1 MEKTVEDAQ
10 KRYKEISDLVE
21 GDETGEKFLNDL
33 VNSVHRYVDNVTNM
47 QAFLKGNSRDSRLQG
62 SSYES
67 EKHLEK
73 IQELD
78 ELRKSSHNNLISRL
92 NMFNRYLLNQ
102 YPGETPQGGI
112 YTLSPQSIKDRKA
125 VGSWAGYLFKA
136 LSTTNKPSNE
146 DNLSENVL
154 SSSNVYQETGR

>member
-1 MEKTVEDAQ
+1 MEKPVKDAQ

-21 GDETGEKFLNDL
+21 GDETAEKFLNNL
-33 VNSVHRYVDNVTNM
+33 VRSVHRYVDNVTNM
-47 QAFLKGNSRDSRLQG
+47 QTYLKGNSRDSRLEG
-62 SSYES
+62 SVYDS

-78 ELRKSSHNNLISRL
+78 ELRKSSHNNMISRL

-102 YPGETPQGGI
+102 YPEETPQGGI
-112 YTLSPQSIKDRKA
+112 YTLPQHTIKDRKA
-125 VGSWAGYLFKA
+125 VGNWAGYLFKA
-136 LSTTNKPSNE
+136 LSTNNKPSNE

-154 SSSNVYQETGR
+154 SSSRIYQETER